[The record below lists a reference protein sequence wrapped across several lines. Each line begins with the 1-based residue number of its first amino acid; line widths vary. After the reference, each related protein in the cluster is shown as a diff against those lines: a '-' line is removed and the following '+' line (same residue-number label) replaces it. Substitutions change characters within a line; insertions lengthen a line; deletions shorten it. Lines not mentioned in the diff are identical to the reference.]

1 MGNGNGSGDTQ
12 VYTNCYV
19 AVEISGL
26 NGVGGDTD
34 MPKLLFNSFTPPT
47 WSTETP
53 KHKFYGGSGKT
64 ETLHGGAR
72 NENWSPAQL
81 GRGVDTS
88 YALFNWVQ
96 EIRQKGP
103 TAAKKDVKITV
114 QEPAGAGAICVWSGT
129 GAVITQYGQSASN
142 AGANEILTENV
153 TIDAETWDMLDGS
166 GKPINGGPDG
176 GGGGG
181 GGQ

>member
-1 MGNGNGSGDTQ
+1 MADGNGNGDGPQ

-19 AVEISGL
+19 SVEITGL
-26 NGVGGDTD
+26 ANVDQGAS
-34 MPKLLFNSFTPPT
+34 MAKLLFNSFTPPA

-53 KHKFYGGSGKT
+53 KHKFYGDQGKT
-64 ETLHGGAR
+64 EILHGGAR
-72 NENWSPAQL
+72 NENWSPVQL
-81 GRGVDTS
+81 GRGVDTQ
-88 YALFNWVQ
+88 YVLYNWVQ

-114 QEPAGAGAICVWSGT
+114 QAPAGDQPICVWSGT

-142 AGANEILTENV
+142 AAGNEILTENI
-153 TIDAETWDMLDGS
+153 TIDAETWDMLDG
-166 GKPINGGPDG
+166 GGQPINGGPDG

-181 GGQ
+181 GS